1 MRVAV
6 TGATGLVGTQVVA
19 AAMARGHEVV
29 AVTRDPGPPVP
40 VTGGG
45 TVPRRVAALT
55 DREGLRGAFI
65 GCDAVVHCAAVY
77 AFGSARAAEVGRVNV
92 DGTTSVV
99 RAAAD
104 AGLDRVVVTSSSV
117 TRGSSLLPVARTE
130 DDRLGDEPAPAYYAS
145 KVAQEE
151 AALAAGREHGI
162 PVVLALPTVV
172 LGGPFTRLAPSNA
185 IVLRY
190 LLDPTRSTFP
200 GGCNVVDARDVG
212 AGHVVLLERGGPG
225 ERYLLGGE
233 DVTWRTLHT
242 LVSELAGL
250 PGPFAELPAA
260 SAWGIAAVT
269 EWWASLTEQQPLST
283 RDEAST
289 VGRHYW
295 YSSAKARELGYAA
308 RPAREAVAASLAWL
322 AVSRDLPRW
331 AREGLRLHA
340 DVRAAREL
348 VPAPLGDP
356 AADAAVDAGAG
367 TGAHADGPGGSF
379 PGTGAVRPRPRR
391 SPPAW
396 PRRPR

>member
-6 TGATGLVGTQVVA
+6 TGATGLVGSQVA
-19 AAMARGHEVV
+19 AAALRAGHDVV
-29 AVTRDPGPPVP
+29 AVTRAPGAGVRVVGGAQVP
-40 VTGGG
+40 G
-45 TVPRRVAALT
+45 RVAALT
-55 DREGLRGAFI
+55 DRDALRTAFE

-77 AFGSARAAEVGRVNV
+77 AFGASRASEVGQVNV
-92 DGTTSVV
+92 EGTTRVV
-99 RAAAD
+99 QAAAD
-104 AGLDRVVVTSSSV
+104 AGLERVVVTSSSV

-151 AALAAGREHGI
+151 AALDAGRRHGI

-212 AGHVVLLERGGPG
+212 AGHVVLLERGEPG
-225 ERYLLGGE
+225 RRYLLGGE
-233 DVTWRTLHT
+233 DLTWRTLHT

-260 SAWGIAAVT
+260 SAWAVAAVT
-269 EWWASLTEQQPLST
+269 EWWAGLTEQQPLST

-295 YSSAKARELGYAA
+295 YSSARAQELGYAA

-322 AVSRDLPRW
+322 AVSPDLPRW
-331 AREGLRLHA
+331 AREGLRLHP

-348 VPAPLGDP
+348 VPAPLGP
-356 AADAAVDAGAG
+356 AA
-367 TGAHADGPGGSF
+367 TGGVEE
-379 PGTGAVRPRPRR
+379 AVRPRPRR

>member
-6 TGATGLVGTQVVA
+6 TGATGMVGTQVA
-19 AAMARGHEVV
+19 AAGIAHGHEVV

-40 VTGGG
+40 VTGGA
-45 TVPRRVAALT
+45 TVARRVAPLT
-55 DREGLRGAFI
+55 DPDALRRAFA

-77 AFGSARAAEVGRVNV
+77 AFGAARAQEVGRVNV
-92 DGTTSVV
+92 EGTTSVV
-99 RAAAD
+99 HAAAD

-117 TRGSSLLPVARTE
+117 TRGSSLLPVPRTE

-151 AALAAGREHGI
+151 AALAAGRVHGI

-212 AGHVVLLERGGPG
+212 AGHVVLLERGEPG

-295 YSSAKARELGYAA
+295 YSSAKAHELGYAA

-331 AREGLRLHA
+331 AREGLRLHP
-340 DVRAAREL
+340 DVRSARAL
-348 VPAPLGDP
+348 VPAPLGDAP
-356 AADAAVDAGAG
+356 EGADAPEPGAAGSAARGPAPGAG
-367 TGAHADGPGGSF
+367 GS
-379 PGTGAVRPRPRR
+379 VRPRPRR